1 MDEPT
6 AAITDREVELLFEHI
21 RSLTAKGVAIIYISH
36 RMDEIFSICDR
47 VSVYRDG
54 QYIGSGDTKDLDEAQ
69 LIKMMVGREITDVFP
84 KLDAEIGDVI
94 FEAKNI
100 VRADNKVKAS
110 AFPSAAARSSPSSCG
125 RSIFPPSSPFR

>member
-47 VSVYRDG
+47 VSVLNFGTLLADG
-54 QYIGSGDTKDLDEAQ
+54 EPSEIQSNPEVIAAYLGVDE
-69 LIKMMVGREITDVFP
+69 
-84 KLDAEIGDVI
+84 
-94 FEAKNI
+94 
-100 VRADNKVKAS
+100 
-110 AFPSAAARSSPSSCG
+110 
-125 RSIFPPSSPFR
+125 

>member
-1 MDEPT
+1 
-6 AAITDREVELLFEHI
+6 
-21 RSLTAKGVAIIYISH
+21 
-36 RMDEIFSICDR
+36 MDEIFSICDR

-54 QYIGSGDTKDLDEAQ
+54 QYIGSGDTKDLDESQ

-100 VRADNKVKAS
+100 VRADNKVKDVS
-110 AFPSAAARSSPSSCG
+110 PSVAAARFSASAVW
-125 RSIFPPSSPFR
+125 

>member
-69 LIKMMVGREITDVFP
+69 LIKMMVGRETTECIPQAGGEDWRCD
-84 KLDAEIGDVI
+84 L
-94 FEAKNI
+94 
-100 VRADNKVKAS
+100 
-110 AFPSAAARSSPSSCG
+110 
-125 RSIFPPSSPFR
+125 